1 MFKFSIMALISCII
15 GLSFSASETGAA
27 TQSKEK
33 KSYSKS
39 KAAKDK
45 KSIKSKKNK
54 KNNKKSKKNKKSLKK
69 GKKYRKSGGPD
80 LRALTTQS
88 PYSEFSETPDNGVNS
103 IETKSDL

>member
-1 MFKFSIMALISCII
+1 MFKFSIMALLACIL
-15 GLSFSASETGAA
+15 GLSFSIPETAAA
-27 TQSKEK
+27 TQGKEK

-39 KAAKDK
+39 KMAKTK
-45 KSIKSKKNK
+45 KAQKL
-54 KNNKKSKKNKKSLKK
+54 KKSKKNKETKKNKKTLKK

-88 PYSEFSETPDNGVNS
+88 PLSEFTETPDNGVNS

>member
-1 MFKFSIMALISCII
+1 MFKFSIMALITCIL
-15 GLSFSASETGAA
+15 GLSFSIPETAAA
-27 TQSKEK
+27 TQGKEK

-39 KAAKDK
+39 KISKTKKAQKSK
-45 KSIKSKKNK
+45 KSKKKNK
-54 KNNKKSKKNKKSLKK
+54 KTLKK

-88 PYSEFSETPDNGVNS
+88 PLSEFSETPDNGVNS